1 MGKPLVHTL
10 RVRYGEC
17 DLQGIV
23 FNAHYLSYF
32 DTSITELWRAACGS
46 YQAMLDRGV
55 DIVLAEA
62 RLRFRTPARF
72 DDELTLA
79 IAVAHIGSTSVLTD
93 HTASNSVGELVADGR
108 LRHVLVD
115 RVTVVKTPLPEWL
128 RDGLEPWR
136 VAAPAPGETTSA
148 AAPETT
154 SRAAAAETTSGA
166 APGETTSGAAPGET
180 TSRAAAERTAPA
192 QE

>member
-1 MGKPLVHTL
+1 MGKPLAHTV

-32 DTSITELWRAACGS
+32 DISITELWRAACGS

-62 RLRFRTPARF
+62 RLRFYKPARF

-79 IAVAHIGSTSVLTD
+79 IAVTHIGNTSVLTR
-93 HTASNSVGELVADGR
+93 HTASCAGELVAEGE

-115 RVTVVKTPLPEWL
+115 RQTAMKTPLPDWL
-128 RDGLEPWR
+128 RAGLEPWR
-136 VAAPAPGETTSA
+136 ADDRVPASDDRVPAAEEPAP
-148 AAPETT
+148 
-154 SRAAAAETTSGA
+154 
-166 APGETTSGAAPGET
+166 
-180 TSRAAAERTAPA
+180 AAERPA
-192 QE
+192 SG

>member
-1 MGKPLVHTL
+1 MGEPLVHTL

-23 FNAHYLSYF
+23 FNAHFLSYF
-32 DTSITELWRAACGS
+32 DTSITELWRSACGS

-62 RLRFRTPARF
+62 KLNFRKPARF

-79 IAVAHIGSTSVLTD
+79 IAVTHMGNTSVITR
-93 HTASNSVGELVADGR
+93 HTASCAGEVVAEAE

-115 RVTVVKTPLPEWL
+115 RVTVEKTPLPDWL
-128 RDGLEPWR
+128 RAGLEPFR
-136 VAAPAPGETTSA
+136 VPAPAGDSA
-148 AAPETT
+148 
-154 SRAAAAETTSGA
+154 RAGDS
-166 APGETTSGAAPGET
+166 
-180 TSRAAAERTAPA
+180 
-192 QE
+192 

>member
-1 MGKPLVHTL
+1 MGRPLVHGV

-62 RLRFRTPARF
+62 RLRFLKPARF

-79 IAVAHIGSTSVLTD
+79 IAVTHIGNTSVLTQ
-93 HTASNSVGELVADGR
+93 HTASCAGEVVAEGE

-115 RVTVVKTPLPEWL
+115 RQTVVKTPLPDWL
-128 RDGLEPWR
+128 RAGLEPWR
-136 VAAPAPGETTSA
+136 VDEAAPGITEPAPREDPAPAADTRAPGEEPAPAAERPAPG
-148 AAPETT
+148 
-154 SRAAAAETTSGA
+154 
-166 APGETTSGAAPGET
+166 
-180 TSRAAAERTAPA
+180 
-192 QE
+192 

>member
-1 MGKPLVHTL
+1 MGHPLVHTL

-62 RLRFRTPARF
+62 RLRFRAPARF
-72 DDELTLA
+72 DDELTLT
-79 IAVAHIGSTSVLTD
+79 IAVTHIGTTSVLTH
-93 HTASNSVGELVADGR
+93 HTASRSAGELVAEGE

-115 RVTVVKTPLPEWL
+115 RITMVKTPLPDWL

-136 VAAPAPGETTSA
+136 VAG
-148 AAPETT
+148 
-154 SRAAAAETTSGA
+154 
-166 APGETTSGAAPGET
+166 
-180 TSRAAAERTAPA
+180 PA
-192 QE
+192 QDHSPAAG